1 MTFGFYSWLRSKA
14 FATLFLW
21 ALWAAQGYRL
31 GGGFNLLVTHPA
43 FYFGLSLGSGEA
55 FASDWRNIEAGVYRL
70 PYDMHLSHRQYS
82 PAFVADRVGRLM
94 EATAAA
100 AARAE
105 RNGWDEVPTRFK
117 EDALYPEYYLRTFH
131 WQSDGWLS
139 DESAAAYEAQTEM
152 LFSGAQDAMQRQAL
166 VPLHHWRA
174 SQPAQSAPTR
184 LMDVAC
190 GTGRLLTFV
199 ADNHPDLEL
208 AALDLS
214 PHYLAAARE
223 NLAYHRQLV
232 STRAPHEPRFL
243 HANAES
249 VPEADGSFDVL
260 TCVYLFHELP
270 PHARRAV
277 AREMYR
283 LLRPGGLLVLSD
295 SVQAGDTQLDGAL
308 QWFPQ
313 QFHEPFYQSWLH
325 TDQGVLFGSA
335 GFEPFHFEEPAV
347 VHVSKTTA
355 WIKPR

>member
-1 MTFGFYSWLRSKA
+1 MLLKTSLTRNRAHPVLAHGDDAPCLTDTTSPVDVSAAAEDITAYLDRTAAAPSVLDHMTFGFYSWLRSKA

-199 ADNHPDLEL
+199 ADNHPGGRL
-208 AALDLS
+208 
-214 PHYLAAARE
+214 
-223 NLAYHRQLV
+223 
-232 STRAPHEPRFL
+232 
-243 HANAES
+243 
-249 VPEADGSFDVL
+249 
-260 TCVYLFHELP
+260 CLP
-270 PHARRAV
+270 
-277 AREMYR
+277 
-283 LLRPGGLLVLSD
+283 
-295 SVQAGDTQLDGAL
+295 
-308 QWFPQ
+308 
-313 QFHEPFYQSWLH
+313 
-325 TDQGVLFGSA
+325 SA
-335 GFEPFHFEEPAV
+335 
-347 VHVSKTTA
+347 
-355 WIKPR
+355 